1 MRIRNNISSVAN
13 KRLESIYSVDVAA
26 TIIEWANAIQEKCI
40 SLRSKYYS
48 DMNKGF
54 DYNEAGIR
62 TGRTM
67 SELTADEE
75 IVNSITDGIV
85 KVQLTSHRHIIIYI
99 CAHGESTD
107 EIINADNNE
116 FIYNI
121 RPGNE
126 FGVYSNENNKDDK
139 NNNVYNKIA
148 SEIVNIFNKLNNN
161 IVKEIMKKI
170 PSQDATNIANLA
182 QRVQK
187 LAITAVINVENG
199 ADKDKESESF
209 SKKVLRFMP
218 ELAGI
223 SLNEVHYNGGKGY
236 CRVDMKSIAK
246 IAEQHGN
253 KWPGKVAAD
262 KVAEEIL
269 KGFDNKRIVETKSN
283 DAAITSSNPSTS
295 GYSTVGMVI
304 NDLIKNLCNSSSLI
318 SELVSRSSLTL
329 STMLAEKT
337 DGFINKC
344 ELNGDNLVVYSKNGV
359 SENICIKNS
368 DDEHVH
374 TCVNHLML
382 EDKKKVLWERINSMT
397 SSELDDMLKKVA

>member
-1 MRIRNNISSVAN
+1 MRIRNNISSVAT

-148 SEIVNIFNKLNNN
+148 SEIVKIFNKLNNN

-382 EDKKKVLWERINSMT
+382 EDKKKVIWERINSMT

>member
-75 IVNSITDGIV
+75 IVNSITGGIV

-148 SEIVNIFNKLNNN
+148 SEIVKIFNKLNNN

-269 KGFDNKRIVETKSN
+269 KGFDNKRIVEPKSN

>member
-75 IVNSITDGIV
+75 IVNSITGGIV

-148 SEIVNIFNKLNNN
+148 SEIVKIFNKLNNN

>member
-121 RPGNE
+121 CPGNE

-148 SEIVNIFNKLNNN
+148 SEIVKIFNKLNNN

>member
-148 SEIVNIFNKLNNN
+148 SEIVKIFNKLNNN

-382 EDKKKVLWERINSMT
+382 EDKKKVIWERINSMT

>member
-359 SENICIKNS
+359 SENICIKKS
-368 DDEHVH
+368 DEEHVH

-382 EDKKKVLWERINSMT
+382 EDKKKVIWERINSMT

>member
-148 SEIVNIFNKLNNN
+148 SEIVKIFNKLNNN

>member
-75 IVNSITDGIV
+75 IVNSITGGIV

>member
-148 SEIVNIFNKLNNN
+148 SEIVKIFNKLNNN

-382 EDKKKVLWERINSMT
+382 EDKKKVIWERINSMT
-397 SSELDDMLKKVA
+397 SSE

>member
-75 IVNSITDGIV
+75 IVNSITGGIV

-359 SENICIKNS
+359 SENI
-368 DDEHVH
+368 
-374 TCVNHLML
+374 
-382 EDKKKVLWERINSMT
+382 
-397 SSELDDMLKKVA
+397 

>member
-148 SEIVNIFNKLNNN
+148 SEIVKIFNKLNNN

-199 ADKDKESESF
+199 AGKDKESESF

-382 EDKKKVLWERINSMT
+382 EDKKKVIWERINSMT

>member
-148 SEIVNIFNKLNNN
+148 SEIVKIFNKLNNN

-246 IAEQHGN
+246 IAERHGN

-382 EDKKKVLWERINSMT
+382 EDKKKVIWERINSMT

>member
-75 IVNSITDGIV
+75 IVNSITGGIV

-148 SEIVNIFNKLNNN
+148 SEIVKIFNKLNNN

-295 GYSTVGMVI
+295 DYSTVGMVI

>member
-1 MRIRNNISSVAN
+1 MRIRNNISSVAY
-13 KRLESIYSVDVAA
+13 KRLESSYSVDVAA

-75 IVNSITDGIV
+75 IVNSITGGIV

-382 EDKKKVLWERINSMT
+382 EDKKKVIWERINSMT